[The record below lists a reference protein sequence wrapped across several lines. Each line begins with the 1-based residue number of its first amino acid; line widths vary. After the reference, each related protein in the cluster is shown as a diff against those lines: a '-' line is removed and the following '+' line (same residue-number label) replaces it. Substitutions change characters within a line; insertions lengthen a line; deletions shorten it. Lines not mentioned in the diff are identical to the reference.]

1 MNKFGI
7 CNYNF
12 DSYNSIIENLEIF
25 DTYDEAYN
33 RYKERLLLNVNKSN
47 LFRNKNL
54 WLVYID
60 EFNRIVQFE
69 QLDWKVKCKIF
80 DIGV

>member
-7 CNYNF
+7 CNYEFNG
-12 DSYNSIIENLEIF
+12 YNPKVKNLEKF

-33 RYKERLLLNVNKSN
+33 RYMELLQIADKSN
-47 LFRNKNL
+47 LFINEDL

-60 EFNRIVQFE
+60 EFNRIMQFE
-69 QLDWKVKCKIF
+69 QLDWKIHCKLVGL
-80 DIGV
+80 D